1 LFLTIERP
9 RHEGLDARIADLVA
23 PTIEHMGYELVRV
36 QISGKEKP
44 TVQIM
49 ADRADGAVFTVEDCT
64 DISHAVGAVLDVADP
79 IKAEWM
85 LEVSSP
91 GIDRPLTRTKD
102 WERYAG
108 HVATVEMLIPI
119 EGRKRFRG
127 IVLGADLDNARLRLD
142 EGPEISLPRDQ
153 MRRAK
158 LVLTDELIAASS
170 ASKGN

>member
-1 LFLTIERP
+1 MSDTRFYAFVRALVYGICKVLF
-9 RHEGLDARIADLVA
+9 
-23 PTIEHMGYELVRV
+23 RV
-36 QISGKEKP
+36 QISGKERP

-49 ADRADGAVFTVEDCT
+49 ADRVDGEPFTVEDCES
-64 DISHAVGAVLDVADP
+64 ISHAVGAVLDVADP

-91 GIDRPLTRTKD
+91 GIDRPLTRAKD
-102 WERYAG
+102 WERFAG

-127 IVLGADLDNARLRLD
+127 IVLGGDMENGRLRLD
-142 EGPEISLPRDQ
+142 EGGDISLPRDQ

-158 LVLTDELIAASS
+158 LVLTDELIAAT
-170 ASKGN
+170 AAPKRN

>member
-1 LFLTIERP
+1 
-9 RHEGLDARIADLVA
+9 
-23 PTIEHMGYELVRV
+23 MGYELVRV
-36 QISGKEKP
+36 QISGKERP

-49 ADRADGAVFTVEDCT
+49 ADRVDGATFTVSDCEN
-64 DISHAVGAVLDVADP
+64 ISHAVGAVLDVADP

-108 HVATVEMLIPI
+108 HVATVEMQIPV

-127 IVLGADLDNARLRLD
+127 IVLGADLENARLRLD

-158 LVLTDELIAASS
+158 LVLTDELIAATS
-170 ASKGN
+170 ANKGN